1 MFSRA
6 NIEIQAPSTLNLG
19 SSFTAEIGI
28 AVSKKTKVRNVTL
41 ELACVEHAIVRGTS
55 DSHYRRDVFSD
66 LRELIGRSVLQVGQ
80 SFDYVE
86 DFQIPVTGGPSYAGR
101 NHSVY
106 WELRVR
112 LDVPWWPDTRASHRI
127 KVLPVRLEAA
137 LG

>member
-6 NIEIQAPSTLNLG
+6 NITIEAPSTLNLG
-19 SSFTAEIGI
+19 SELSTKVNI

-66 LRELIGRSVLQVGQ
+66 LREVIGKTVLQVGQ
-80 SFDYVE
+80 TFEFEE
-86 DFQIPVTGGPSYAGR
+86 DFQIPVHGGPTYSAR

-112 LDVPWWPDTRASHRI
+112 LDVPWWPDTRANQRI

-137 LG
+137 VG